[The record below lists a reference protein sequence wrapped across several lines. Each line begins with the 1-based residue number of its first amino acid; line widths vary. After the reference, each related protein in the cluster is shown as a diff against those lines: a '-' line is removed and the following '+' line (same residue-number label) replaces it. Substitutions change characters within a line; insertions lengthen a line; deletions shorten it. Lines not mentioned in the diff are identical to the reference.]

1 VLTRV
6 NEYLKR
12 VDRHLATLDGASA
25 RRRFLN
31 NQIDRFE
38 RLYADFITDNDDSD
52 EPIDPSTTDPPDAFD
67 YLIALIE
74 LAARME

>member
-1 VLTRV
+1 MLTRV
-6 NEYLKR
+6 SEYLKR

-25 RRRFLN
+25 RRRFLS

-52 EPIDPSTTDPPDAFD
+52 EPIDPNTGEPIDAFD
-67 YLIALIE
+67 FLITLIE
-74 LAARME
+74 LAGRME